1 MTDVGG
7 CKILVLGADGF
18 VGANLCHHLV
28 GAGALVTGFG
38 HRSGRLGDVS
48 GLRFVEGDAQQLPCE
63 GLFEGQEQVVHLI
76 GTTTPASSDADIL
89 YDIQSNLVAAID
101 IFERAA
107 RAGVRKL
114 VFLSSGG
121 TVYGPNA
128 PVPTP
133 ESAETNPICS
143 YGIVKLAI
151 EKYLQIFEQRTGMTG
166 ISLRVS
172 NPFGPYQYARRGQGA
187 IAAFIANSIHSKP
200 LHIWGDGTVRRD
212 YLFIDDLSEA
222 IVAALQYEGMER
234 VFNIGSG
241 ESRSLNEVVASI
253 RRLEPNV
260 TVSFEGSRPIDV
272 PISQLAIEKARKE
285 LGWSP
290 QMDWH
295 DGVKRTF
302 EWALANP
309 DSVVIKDK

>member
-1 MTDVGG
+1 MIGVSGR
-7 CKILVLGADGF
+7 KILVLGADGF
-18 VGANLCHHLV
+18 IGANLCRHLV

-38 HRSGRLGDVS
+38 HRSGRLGDIPN
-48 GLRFVEGDAQQLPCE
+48 LRFVEGEAERLSGN
-63 GLFEGQEQVVHLI
+63 GLFEGQERVVHLI
-76 GTTTPASSDADIL
+76 GTTTPASSDADIV

-101 IFERAA
+101 IFEQAA
-107 RAGVRKL
+107 GAGVRKM

-151 EKYLQIFEQRTGMTG
+151 EKYLQIFEQRTGMIG

-187 IAAFIANSIHSKP
+187 IAAFIANSVHKKP
-200 LHIWGDGTVRRD
+200 LTIWGDGTVRRD

-222 IVAALQYEGMER
+222 ILAALDYEGVER

-253 RRLEPNV
+253 RRLEPTV

-272 PISQLAIEKARKE
+272 PLSQLTIEKARKE

-290 QMDWH
+290 QTDWH
-295 DGVKRTF
+295 DGMKRTF

-309 DSVVIKDK
+309 DSAVSKKK